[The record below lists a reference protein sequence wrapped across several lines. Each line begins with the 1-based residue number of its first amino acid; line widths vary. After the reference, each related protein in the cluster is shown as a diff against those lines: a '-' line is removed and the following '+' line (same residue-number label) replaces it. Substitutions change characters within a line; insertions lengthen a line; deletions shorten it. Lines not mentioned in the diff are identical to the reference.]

1 MEKQMNETKYSLKQL
16 KEKCFPNMVAKE
28 KKQWLCDKWGGGCGY
43 WNEGHICTHC
53 GKLKKVTK

>member
-1 MEKQMNETKYSLKQL
+1 MNETKYSLKQL